1 MSLQTIINKA
11 SSIEFHRGRIVASTM
26 SRSQRVKTAT
36 RNAVQPWYWK
46 VTPPGAL
53 KWSTSRSIIEAIDYS
68 DRDTEYTLQLTGKAG
83 SYIIGYQ
90 GALTPSQLNEI
101 TISSF
106 TGSTLIL
113 KTLPT
118 VASSTVMF
126 RAGDIIQPKNS
137 RYPYTV
143 VNTQVLRGSGS
154 TVTLAVNRAVIASEN
169 INTVDQGLNV
179 GTDVSWR
186 MILLKKPSYS
196 VIPYDILRYNGDFE
210 LVEKII

>member
-1 MSLQTIINKA
+1 MSLQTIIDNA
-11 SSIEFHRGRIVASTM
+11 ASIEFHRGRIVASTM

-46 VTPPGAL
+46 VSPPGAL

-68 DRDTEYTLQLTGKAG
+68 DRDTEYTLQLTGTAG

-90 GALTPSQLNEI
+90 GALNSTQLNAI
-101 TISSF
+101 TIDSF
-106 TGSTLIL
+106 TGSTLVL
-113 KTLPT
+113 KTLPS
-118 VASSTVMF
+118 VASGTVMF
-126 RAGDIIQPKNS
+126 RAGDVIQPNNS

-143 VNTQVLRGSGS
+143 VNTQVLRGGTS
-154 TVTLAVNRAVIASEN
+154 TVSVTVNRPVITSEN
-169 INTVDQGLNV
+169 INTVDQTIKV
-179 GTDVSWR
+179 GTAVSWR
-186 MILLKKPSYS
+186 MILLNKPSYS